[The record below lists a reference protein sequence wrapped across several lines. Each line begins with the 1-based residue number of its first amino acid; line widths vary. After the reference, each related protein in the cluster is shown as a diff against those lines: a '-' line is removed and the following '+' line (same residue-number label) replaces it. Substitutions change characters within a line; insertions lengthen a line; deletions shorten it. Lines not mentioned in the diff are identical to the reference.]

1 MNQSTTTYYSSR
13 DQWLFHTTRINK
25 LLLKIETLQKLELST
40 GIRLREIPYLET
52 QLLLTLDSRD
62 SLQIKYWNV

>member
-52 QLLLTLDSRD
+52 QLLLTLDTRD